1 MTTSKD
7 ARRPPSLAAPGTLL
21 LTHFAITLLYLID
34 FLIFQAAAAGATL
47 AIYTAIPALHTGVNP
62 DDPSWNWIRIFQIV
76 SPAITLPGGVATVLS
91 SYIFARRVQ
100 EETRRAEEEARLR
113 EAAEKERQ
121 EETRLR
127 EAAEK
132 ERQEEA
138 RRAQEET
145 RRREAAEKAQ
155 QETEAENR
163 LLKAQLAQAT
173 APRRRRRHLRNN
185 HSQPSE

>member
-1 MTTSKD
+1 MTTPKG

-47 AIYTAIPALHTGVNP
+47 AIYTAIPVLHTGVSP

-100 EETRRAEEEARLR
+100 EEARRA
-113 EAAEKERQ
+113 Q
-121 EETRLR
+121 EESRLR

-138 RRAQEET
+138 RRAQEEARLRET
-145 RRREAAEKAQ
+145 AEKAQQEEARRREAAE
-155 QETEAENR
+155 AEVR

-185 HSQPSE
+185 HAQEP

>member
-1 MTTSKD
+1 MTTPKD

-34 FLIFQAAAAGATL
+34 FLIFQVAAAGATL
-47 AIYTAIPALHTGVNP
+47 AIYTAIPALHTGVSP

-121 EETRLR
+121 EETR
-127 EAAEK
+127 
-132 ERQEEA
+132 
-138 RRAQEET
+138 
-145 RRREAAEKAQ
+145 RREAAEKAQ